1 MLLIVLHVFVF
12 RLLSV
17 RMCVSY
23 SPDVCLCVLFAYV
36 FRYGPS
42 FRVLS
47 IYYCEFFKMC
57 LR

>member
-1 MLLIVLHVFVF
+1 MLFIVLHVFVF

-36 FRYGPS
+36 FWYGPS

-47 IYYCEFFKMC
+47 IYHCEFFKM
-57 LR
+57 